1 MIAMTLS
8 NITNVGL
15 LSLMN
20 TNYKAALGVIPIVA
34 VFATSGVG
42 NFGKVFAQNVTLQF
56 VNRQRKA
63 YSRSI

>member
-20 TNYKAALGVIPIVA
+20 TNYKADGGPI
-34 VFATSGVG
+34 GLEG
-42 NFGKVFAQNVTLQF
+42 E
-56 VNRQRKA
+56 
-63 YSRSI
+63 